1 MQIKES
7 SFTAEYKMFGWDVKC
22 IDYTG
27 SCVVS
32 HKEVGSFGGLERI
45 EFSRKEWKRGFKF
58 SSQKIK
64 EPELS
69 SCNIFIS
76 TTHNY

>member
-32 HKEVGSFGGLERI
+32 HKEVGSFWWVREDRVQQ
-45 EFSRKEWKRGFKF
+45 KRMEKRF
-58 SSQKIK
+58 QV
-64 EPELS
+64 
-69 SCNIFIS
+69 
-76 TTHNY
+76 